1 MPAPTR
7 PLGKLANRLRPG
19 LVFARGFLANP
30 RRVGSVI
37 PSSPRLVAR
46 LLDGLDWGNITTL
59 VEYGPGTGVVTR
71 AALQRLRPDA
81 RLIAFELNPD
91 FAHFLARDIADPR
104 LTVVPASAEIVAAH
118 VPGGACAVVS
128 SLPFSIMPKAVVAGI
143 LQETARVLA
152 PGAPLVGYQYSTA
165 RVNGLRDHFREVGL
179 VFEPRNWPP
188 AFVFTAR
195 S

>member
-1 MPAPTR
+1 MPSAP
-7 PLGKLANRLRPG
+7 GKLAHRLRPG

-46 LLDGLDWGNITTL
+46 LLDGLEWTSITTC

-71 AALQRLRPDA
+71 AALERLRPDG

-91 FAHFLARDIADPR
+91 FAAFLARDIADPR
-104 LTVVPASAEIVAAH
+104 LTVLAASAEAVAAH
-118 VPGGACAVVS
+118 VPAPACAVVS
-128 SLPFSIMPKAVVAGI
+128 SLPFSIMPRAVVHGI
-143 LQETARVLA
+143 LGATAAVLA

-195 S
+195 N